1 MAETGKGETMR
12 KTTKEWYALANSYE
26 AKEGRGYAWLLDY
39 AKFRLQFTFGNGRYI
54 EEKSL
59 ELFKVILAIAAVGW
73 AAFSWLLSKGIV
85 LAWPVEI
92 LISLSVLSLL
102 ASGALLLKA
111 FSPSDRPV
119 PLAEDVALRAI
130 EKYESGDRAIGNFS
144 LTLTASTERQS
155 EITCEKG
162 KQMRRALWF
171 IYFAVAGFTLSL
183 FLQMFLKTFPLFRL
197 LFGL

>member
-1 MAETGKGETMR
+1 MAL
-12 KTTKEWYALANSYE
+12 TTKEWYALANSYE
-26 AKEGRGYAWLLDY
+26 AKEGRSYGWLLDY

-59 ELFKVILAIAAVGW
+59 ELFKLILAIAAVGW
-73 AAFSWLLSKGIV
+73 AAFSWLQSKGTL
-85 LAWPVEI
+85 LAWPVET
-92 LISLSVLSLL
+92 LVSLSVLSLL

-111 FSPSDRPV
+111 FGPSDRPV

-155 EITCEKG
+155 EVTCEKG
-162 KQMRRALWF
+162 RQMRRALWL
-171 IYFAVAGFTLSL
+171 IYFAVAGLTFSL
-183 FLQMFLKTFPLFRL
+183 FLMMFPKTIPLFRL
-197 LFGL
+197 PVGR

>member
-1 MAETGKGETMR
+1 MGQ
-12 KTTKEWYALANSYE
+12 TTEKWYALANSYE
-26 AKEGRGYAWLLDY
+26 AKEGRSYAWLLDY

-85 LAWPVEI
+85 PAWPVEI
-92 LISLSVLSLL
+92 LVGLSVLSLL
-102 ASGALLLKA
+102 VSGYFLLRA
-111 FSPSDRPV
+111 FGPSDRPV

-162 KQMRRALWF
+162 RQMRRALCL
-171 IYFAVAGFTLSL
+171 IYLAVAGLTLSL
-183 FLQMFLKTFPLFRL
+183 FLQTFLKMFPLSSLAVGR
-197 LFGL
+197 